1 LEDFESLKMHL
12 HQHKPFPKLAHKKE
26 EVRRCY
32 KQKDMQNNNNKNK
45 EFNGE
50 TPLLSFPQMNFKRK
64 EKKIIMGS
72 NEN

>member
-1 LEDFESLKMHL
+1 
-12 HQHKPFPKLAHKKE
+12 
-26 EVRRCY
+26 
-32 KQKDMQNNNNKNK
+32 MQNNNNNKIYK

-50 TPLLSFPQMNFKRK
+50 TPLLSFPQMNFNRK